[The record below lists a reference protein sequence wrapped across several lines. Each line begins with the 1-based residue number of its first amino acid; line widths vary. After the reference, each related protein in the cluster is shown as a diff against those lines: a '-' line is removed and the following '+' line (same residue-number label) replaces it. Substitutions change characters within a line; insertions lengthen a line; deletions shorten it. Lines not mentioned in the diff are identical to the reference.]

1 MTQSNRPVSST
12 FISLVIEC
20 QTDAGKSNEQI
31 AKELG
36 VAPNVYRLCLDGLS
50 KLPYRLIK
58 PLAKAIDYP
67 YADLLHVMLQ
77 EQSPDL
83 LAAIEAAW
91 GTTALTVN
99 ERNLITSYRH
109 LAKGQDV
116 VPIVLDGNSIIA
128 LVAA

>member
-1 MTQSNRPVSST
+1 
-12 FISLVIEC
+12 
-20 QTDAGKSNEQI
+20 
-31 AKELG
+31 
-36 VAPNVYRLCLDGLS
+36 
-50 KLPYRLIK
+50 
-58 PLAKAIDYP
+58 
-67 YADLLHVMLQ
+67 MLQ